1 MGLSSSKDSTDRRAG
16 GNTNTRVWR
25 VAYIKLI
32 HTCIVYTNMVV
43 IFFASL
49 GRLGM
54 ATLWIST
61 GVQRSEANGP
71 LAHGK
76 RGDGGHR
83 RVLGH
88 AYVQPGGGEGE

>member
-1 MGLSSSKDSTDRRAG
+1 
-16 GNTNTRVWR
+16 
-25 VAYIKLI
+25 
-32 HTCIVYTNMVV
+32 MVV

-88 AYVQPGGGEGE
+88 AYVQPGGGEGERDCGDASELTAAHGACHGDADL